1 MPGLSH
7 IEAQEKRKEFGY
19 NELPQS
25 KPKTFF
31 RIFWEVLREP
41 MFFLLISCAGLYW
54 FLGDWR
60 EGSILGISTW
70 LIVFIT
76 FYQYRKTENALAALR
91 QLSAPQS
98 RVFRDGEW
106 TYIPSRE
113 LVPGD
118 AISLQEGDRI
128 PADALVTESHHLLL
142 DESILTGESLPIEKG
157 QDEKSDQQVF
167 SGTLILRG
175 HGTATVQQTGVQ
187 TRLGIIGK
195 SLNQMGNTETRLNI
209 ELKKMIRQ
217 LFVLGIIFS
226 VGVFISFYLKN
237 HAFIPSLLN
246 SLSTSMAILP
256 EEFPVVL
263 TVFLALGAWRL
274 TQKNVLTRNPA
285 TIESLGSATVLCT
298 DKTGTLTQN
307 SLTLVQWQVPGE
319 MAGDHLNTATRQ
331 LLQSACMASL
341 SESFDKIDK
350 AIQEKGEAL
359 GIRLEWTSI
368 KEFPFGNPLPV
379 MGRIV
384 QHENQAVAAMKG
396 APEVVAGLCDL
407 NAESMEQMKE
417 AIGAMAQ
424 KGYRVLGIARAMV
437 RNHIPTQL
445 EDIAWQWLGL
455 IAFEDPIRAEVP
467 NAVRSIEKAGIRIIM
482 ITGDYPATAQH
493 IAQQIGLKNYQHV
506 MQGSDLENLSDLE
519 LQEKIRTVGLFAR
532 TSPTQKLRLV
542 ESLKANQECVAMIG
556 DGVNDAPA
564 LRAAHIGIAMGQKG
578 TDVAREAASLV
589 LLNDR
594 FEHLSDAVEQGRRI
608 YDNLQKAMSYIMV
621 IHIPIIL
628 LSILPAWIPNMPIL
642 LMPLHIVF
650 LELIIDPVCAIAFEN
665 EPAEK
670 NAMLRPPRSMN
681 ESFFTWPKLLNSIGR
696 GFLIAFTVLCAY
708 FLSLKEGH
716 QADELRTIVFTCF
729 ILCNVFVIMNS
740 LSGTQSI
747 LSLFKGRNKAALWIL
762 LAAVVILILSLRLP
776 IWMNLFHFA
785 PLSWAHLYPAFFMAF
800 LLFIVLEALK
810 LFKQ

>member
-1 MPGLSH
+1 MQGLTQT
-7 IEAQEKRKEFGY
+7 EAQEKRKAFGF

-31 RIFWEVLREP
+31 RIFWDVLREP
-41 MFFLLISCAGLYW
+41 MFILLISCAGLYW

-76 FYQYRKTENALAALR
+76 FYQYRKTEHALAALR

-98 RVFRDGEW
+98 RVLRNGTW
-106 TYIPSRE
+106 TRIASRE

-118 AISLQEGDRI
+118 VISLQEGDRI
-128 PADALVTESHHLLL
+128 PADALINESHHLLL

-157 QDEKSDQQVF
+157 HDNQSDRQLF

-187 TRLGIIGK
+187 TRLGMIGK
-195 SLNQMGNTETRLNI
+195 SLNQMGDTETRLNI
-209 ELKKMIRQ
+209 ELKQMIRQ

-226 VGVFISFYLKN
+226 IVVLISFYIKTHN
-237 HAFIPSLLN
+237 FISSLLN

-274 TQKNVLTRNPA
+274 TQKQVLTRNPA
-285 TIESLGSATVLCT
+285 AIESLGSATVLCT

-319 MAGDHLNTATRQ
+319 MAGEQLNTATRQ

-341 SESFDKIDK
+341 TESFDKIDK

-359 GIRLEWTSI
+359 GVLIHWSSV
-368 KEFPFGNPLPV
+368 KEFPFGNPRPV

-384 QHENQAVAAMKG
+384 VHENRMVAAMKG
-396 APEVVAGLCDL
+396 APEVVADLCKMPTDAKNEL
-407 NAESMEQMKE
+407 KKSIN
-417 AIGAMAQ
+417 AMAL
-424 KGYRVLGIARAMV
+424 KGYRVLGVARAMV
-437 RNHIPTQL
+437 SNNISVPL
-445 EDIAWQWLGL
+445 EGIAWEWQGL

-467 NAVRSIEKAGIRIIM
+467 DAIKTLEKAGIRVVM

-493 IAQQIGLKNYQHV
+493 IAQQIGLKNTQDV
-506 MQGSDLENLSDLE
+506 IQGSELDTMSDLA
-519 LQEKIRTVGLFAR
+519 LQEKISTVCLFAR
-532 TSPTQKLRLV
+532 TNPTQKLRLV
-542 ESLKANQECVAMIG
+542 EALKTNQECVSMIG

-594 FEHLSDAVEQGRRI
+594 FEHVSNAVEQGRRI

-628 LSILPAWIPNMPIL
+628 LSVLPAWAPNMPIL

-670 NAMLRPPRSMN
+670 NTMLRPPRRLN
-681 ESFFTWPKLLNSIGR
+681 ELFFTWPKLFNSIGR

-716 QADELRTIVFTCF
+716 QADELRTIVFSCF

-740 LSGTQSI
+740 LSGTQSM
-747 LSLFKGRNKAALWIL
+747 LSLLKGRNKAALLIL
-762 LAAVVILILSLRLP
+762 MAAVVMLILSLRLP

-785 PLSWAHLYPAFFMAF
+785 HLSWTHLFPAFFMAF